1 MNEVFNEFLRLKKRE
16 IINASKTAGKF
27 LLMFLVIGSLYAI
40 VIGATVLIDIY
51 FGKVVTAIVVSV
63 IVGTLLLWAFVYWIY
78 DNWQQAKRNV
88 DRKKTYS
95 TSDTCSSTRA
105 GSYFDSNGR
114 TVNFY
119 YDHRGKGRYW
129 YDS

>member
-1 MNEVFNEFLRLKKRE
+1 MNEVFNKFLRLKKRE

-63 IVGTLLLWAFVYWIY
+63 IIGTLLLWAFVYWIY
-78 DNWQQAKRNV
+78 DNWQQAK
-88 DRKKTYS
+88 KK
-95 TSDTCSSTRA
+95 RRQEK
-105 GSYFDSNGR
+105 NI
-114 TVNFY
+114 
-119 YDHRGKGRYW
+119 
-129 YDS
+129 